1 MFRQGIKL
9 VQVQGVEFYQ
19 LGQGGRKGRYP
30 VHLHLLRKAPA
41 TTFVKDSS
49 VNESMTRWFTL
60 HGTQN
65 VTLAR
70 NVGWKSIGHGYY
82 LEDGTETDN
91 KLYSNIGIFARA
103 AIDNAQNPRK
113 VPGILAYTANKEVT
127 TDVPYHS
134 DYAQPAVFW
143 IMNGWNDFEYNM
155 AAGANAC
162 GICYWWLPGA
172 ISGMSQDQKWEGY
185 ASQQSN
191 LARAGITPLKNF
203 KGNYC
208 LSAMNAFNSIQD
220 ISSCNG
226 VGGPL
231 DPISPVFQPV
241 TVGTFH
247 QRLTGGRRRSIIPR
261 FQAGIIRRS
270 ATRRTAVIGTLSAPR
285 ETEKIALSRF

>member
-30 VHLHLLRKAPA
+30 VHLHLLRKAPP

-49 VNESMTRWFTL
+49 INESMTRWITF

-65 VTLAR
+65 VTVAR

-103 AIDNAQNPRK
+103 AIGNVQNPRK

-127 TDVPYHS
+127 NVVPYHS
-134 DYAQPAVFW
+134 DYRQPAVFW

-155 AAGANAC
+155 AAGRTRAA
-162 GICYWWLPGA
+162 
-172 ISGMSQDQKWEGY
+172 Y
-185 ASQQSN
+185 A
-191 LARAGITPLKNF
+191 
-203 KGNYC
+203 
-208 LSAMNAFNSIQD
+208 
-220 ISSCNG
+220 
-226 VGGPL
+226 
-231 DPISPVFQPV
+231 
-241 TVGTFH
+241 
-247 QRLTGGRRRSIIPR
+247 TGGSR
-261 FQAGIIRRS
+261 
-270 ATRRTAVIGTLSAPR
+270 
-285 ETEKIALSRF
+285 AL